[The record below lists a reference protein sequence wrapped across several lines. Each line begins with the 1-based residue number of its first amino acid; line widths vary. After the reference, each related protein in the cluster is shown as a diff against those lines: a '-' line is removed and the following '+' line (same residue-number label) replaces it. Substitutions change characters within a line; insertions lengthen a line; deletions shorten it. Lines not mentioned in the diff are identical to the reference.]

1 MDFIKHINN
10 ESWGVSTFIMEK
22 NGNAMAHCYYYND
35 CKEVIY
41 LDTLNVSEEYRR
53 QRLGTKLQE
62 IREDIGRSV
71 GAKKSM
77 LFVDKN
83 SWMREWYKRRGYID
97 EEECE
102 NPDFIW
108 MEKKLL

>member
-1 MDFIKHINN
+1 MDFIEHVNN
-10 ESWGVSTFIMEK
+10 ESWGVSIFIMEK

-35 CKEVIY
+35 CQKVIY

-53 QRLGTKLQE
+53 QGLGTKLQE

-71 GAKKSM
+71 EAKKSM

-83 SWMREWYKRRGYID
+83 SWMHEWYKRRGYID
-97 EEECE
+97 EEKCE